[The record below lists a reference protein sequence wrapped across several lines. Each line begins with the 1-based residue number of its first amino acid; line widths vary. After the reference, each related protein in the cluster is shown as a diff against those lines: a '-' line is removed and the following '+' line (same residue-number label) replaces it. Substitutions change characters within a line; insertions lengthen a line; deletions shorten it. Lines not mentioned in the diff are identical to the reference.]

1 MVHGD
6 DQGLILPPRLA
17 PIQVVI
23 VPIWR
28 SNEQEVKVREAVER
42 VKEELKGLRYEFDDR
57 ETYTPGWKF
66 NEWEQKGVPLRIEIG
81 PREVEKKQVVLV
93 RRDTGEKSIAPLEDL
108 KERME
113 VSLEEVQKS
122 LYRRALAFREEN
134 SYQVDDYEEFK
145 RILEGPG
152 GFLWAHWCG
161 SAECEAQIK
170 EETKATIRAIPFQE
184 QERGRCIRCGEI
196 SLQRVVFA
204 KAY

>member
-1 MVHGD
+1 
-6 DQGLILPPRLA
+6 
-17 PIQVVI
+17 
-23 VPIWR
+23 
-28 SNEQEVKVREAVER
+28 VRKAADGI
-42 VKEELKGLRYEFDDR
+42 KDELRDVRYEFDDR

-66 NEWEQKGVPLRIEIG
+66 NEWEQKGVPLRMEIG

-93 RRDTGEKSIAPLEDL
+93 RRDTGEKSIMPLEGL
-108 KERME
+108 KERIE
-113 VSLEEVQKS
+113 ASLEEVQKN
-122 LYRRALAFREEN
+122 LYSRALAFQEEN

-161 SAECEAQIK
+161 SAECEAKIK

-184 QERGRCIRCGEI
+184 EEGGKCIRCGETSI
-196 SLQRVVFA
+196 QRVVFA

>member
-1 MVHGD
+1 M
-6 DQGLILPPRLA
+6 PPRLA

-28 SNEQEVKVREAVER
+28 SDEQEVKVREAVEG
-42 VKEELKGLRYEFDDR
+42 VKAELKGLRYEFDDR

-161 SAECEAQIK
+161 SAECGAQIK